1 MKNLSQYK
9 LKLGDSEY
17 TPLVIGGMGVDI
29 STEALALVAAK
40 NGSIGHISDAM
51 ITAVADRHYKT
62 HFVSQKLNDNKHL
75 RGGWDKSEVA
85 FDLQAIEEATRIYAQ
100 GVMSKKKGTGAIFAN
115 CMEKLTMSH
124 SKNTLKARLIGLLDG
139 GIDGITLSAGLHLSS
154 FAMMQDHRRFHEAKL
169 GIIVSSARALKVFIL
184 KSKRTKRLP
193 DFVVVEGPLA
203 GGHLGFSNDD
213 LEKHDLKE
221 LVREVLAFQKKEG
234 LDIPVIAAGGI
245 FTGSDAIA
253 YLELGAS
260 AVQVATRFTITKEC
274 GLPDAVK
281 QAYLKANR
289 EDIVVNCVSPTGYP
303 MRMLR
308 QSPALGKGVR
318 PNCESLGYLLTN
330 SGTCSYIDAYTL
342 EIEKKDQQ
350 PVSVKDKICLC
361 TAMKGYQCWTC
372 GSNTDRLKETAH
384 QLPNGDYELPSAQ
397 HICDDYLYST
407 DNKINVPRPEN
418 RTRKTASDAPIAVS
432 LRR

>member
-1 MKNLSQYK
+1 MKNLSQYR
-9 LKLGDSEY
+9 LKLGDNEY

-29 STEALALVAAK
+29 STEALALVAAE

-51 ITAVADRHYKT
+51 ITAVADRHCKT
-62 HFVSQKLNDNKHL
+62 SFVSQKFQQNKHL
-75 RGGWDKSEVA
+75 RGDWDKSEVA
-85 FDLQAIEEATRIYAQ
+85 FDLQSIEDATRIYAQ
-100 GVMSKKKGTGAIFAN
+100 DVMSKKKGSGAIFAN
-115 CMEKLTMSH
+115 CMEKLTMSC

-154 FAMMQDHRRFHEAKL
+154 FAKIQDHKRFHEAKL
-169 GIIVSSARALKVFIL
+169 GIIVSSARALKVFLL
-184 KSKRTKRLP
+184 KSKRTKRMP

-203 GGHLGFSNDD
+203 GGHLGFSTDD

-221 LVREVLAFQKKEG
+221 LVREVLAFQEKEG
-234 LDIPVIAAGGI
+234 LNIPVIAAGGI

-274 GLPDAVK
+274 GLPDTVK
-281 QAYLKANR
+281 QAYLKANK
-289 EDIVVNCVSPTGYP
+289 EDIVVNGVSPTGYP

-308 QSPALGKGVR
+308 QSPALGRGVR

-330 SGTCSYIDAYTL
+330 NGTCAYIDAYTR
-342 EIEKKDQQ
+342 EIEKENR
-350 PVSVKDKICLC
+350 PVSVQDKICLC

-372 GSNTDRLKETAH
+372 GSNTDRLKETAY
-384 QLPNGDYELPSAQ
+384 QLPNGDYELPSAK
-397 HICDDYLYST
+397 HIYDDYLYST
-407 DNKINVPRPEN
+407 DNRINVPRPEK
-418 RTRKTASDAPIAVS
+418 RTKKAISDAPITES

>member
-1 MKNLSQYK
+1 
-9 LKLGDSEY
+9 
-17 TPLVIGGMGVDI
+17 
-29 STEALALVAAK
+29 
-40 NGSIGHISDAM
+40 M
-51 ITAVADRHYKT
+51 I
-62 HFVSQKLNDNKHL
+62 
-75 RGGWDKSEVA
+75 
-85 FDLQAIEEATRIYAQ
+85 
-100 GVMSKKKGTGAIFAN
+100 
-115 CMEKLTMSH
+115 
-124 SKNTLKARLIGLLDG
+124 
-139 GIDGITLSAGLHLSS
+139 
-154 FAMMQDHRRFHEAKL
+154 QDHKRFHEAKL
-169 GIIVSSARALKVFIL
+169 GIIVSSARALKVFLL

-203 GGHLGFSNDD
+203 GGHLGFSSDD

-221 LVREVLAFQKKEG
+221 LLREVLAFLEKEG
-234 LDIPVIAAGGI
+234 LYIPVIAAGGI

-260 AVQVATRFTITKEC
+260 GVQVATRFTVAKEC
-274 GLPDAVK
+274 GLPDEVK
-281 QAYLKANR
+281 QAYLKASK
-289 EDIVVNCVSPTGYP
+289 EDIVVNSVSPTGYP

-330 SGTCSYIDAYTL
+330 NGTCAYIDAYTR
-342 EIEKKDQQ
+342 EIEKKDQ

-397 HICDDYLYST
+397 HILDDYLYSA
-407 DNKINVPRPEN
+407 DDRINVPRPEKQI
-418 RTRKTASDAPIAVS
+418 RKTTSDTPMAEA